1 MPNDVFILNALEV
14 MTKEVQWGIKTYLVF
29 VRSRERKY
37 LDIQDEKPTVV
48 INLRTYSLVPK

>member
-1 MPNDVFILNALEV
+1 
-14 MTKEVQWGIKTYLVF
+14 MTKEVQWGIETNLGF

-37 LDIQDEKPTVV
+37 LDIQDEKSTVV